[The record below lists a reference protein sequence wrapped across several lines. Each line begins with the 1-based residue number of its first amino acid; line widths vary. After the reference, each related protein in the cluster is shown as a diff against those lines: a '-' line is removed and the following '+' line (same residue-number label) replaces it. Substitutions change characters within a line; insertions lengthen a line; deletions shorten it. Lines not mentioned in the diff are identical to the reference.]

1 MLLFQFSGCT
11 TTRTEDDDTT
21 NTFVR
26 ITSMRAADTAQGD
39 DLFSDVCL
47 RDTTTL
53 VCYRRNDEW
62 LATAAGTTSLC
73 DAHRLLQ
80 RERGL

>member
-1 MLLFQFSGCT
+1 MHG
-11 TTRTEDDDTT
+11 
-21 NTFVR
+21 
-26 ITSMRAADTAQGD
+26 GD
-39 DLFSDVCL
+39 
-47 RDTTTL
+47 
-53 VCYRRNDEW
+53 RRNDEW